1 MSHSLR
7 TFGLAYLV
15 LHANA
20 LPAPTLIDDESLE
33 CWSSLDAAESA
44 YEVWKS
50 KSTVYTSSLALFTSL
65 DTNVPHT
72 TLCDGRPRALTTSY
86 TTSTSTIDPQ

>member
-1 MSHSLR
+1 MSRISR
-7 TFGLAYLV
+7 IFGLACFAL
-15 LHANA
+15 LANA
-20 LPAPTLIDDESLE
+20 LPAPDLIDDESLE

-50 KSTVYTSSLALFTSL
+50 ESTVYTSSLALFTSL

-72 TLCDGRPRALTTSY
+72 TLNNVLHHQHFDNRPPSDNDNL
-86 TTSTSTIDPQ
+86 